1 MASTAITRHPPR
13 IPKVL
18 PPASPF
24 GELLRRSNFAAYDP
38 TIRQTYAAPPSYVHR
53 GNWGLKR
60 PIANRVR
67 HSAIVLRQFE
77 EHAHYIEWD
86 KAPAQVDFVRRVE
99 ALNIAPQLEPNTP
112 WMLSLGPAAD
122 TIDSDFCAPTEVPAW
137 RRAEAPRAV
146 PAGPAPGEVF
156 TMHIPKKGGRGGS
169 RRVELGAEGLPANVP
184 AKAERE
190 AGGYGKNAEPS
201 VPPPVEA
208 PRADA
213 ESYIQPNVA
222 AMTPTQFEAY
232 LVELRALRP
241 QFKAYLRAEIEKQR
255 GDKEKGRRID
265 PASLSDD
272 ELILNLGEEAKD
284 KGLHRYFLGAHTRA
298 KFDVYSDAAD
308 KELSAEEAAAA
319 ANTPQPI
326 QGQPHKLG
334 GLIYSKPTQLET
346 YFSGRA
352 EPGIVLQ
359 KLSVLG
365 TDSFHKNE
373 TNGFITA
380 FAGMSARLK
389 REKMTQGSSNT
400 VAPLFHPCTEEGI
413 IAPLE
418 VNEAGT
424 GTVRHLTPSIH
435 NMRMIE
441 LRLQAPPKVV
451 GPRAINQTMLSVKV
465 DANVAMEATGELHTR
480 ANPHR
485 PGSFEYNAQDVR
497 SKQKGNFLSKLAK
510 SSSWTALNL
519 RGQPVSSYNRP
530 ARPQIAVAEKVH
542 SEESK
547 KELMVML
554 SKMAKQR
561 GRAGPVD
568 K

>member
-18 PPASPF
+18 QPASPF

-122 TIDSDFCAPTEVPAW
+122 AIDSDFCAPTAVPAW
-137 RRAEAPRAV
+137 RSAESVREAV
-146 PAGPAPGEVF
+146 AGPAPDETF
-156 TMHIPKKGGRGGS
+156 RIPKTMRGRGVG
-169 RRVELGAEGLPANVP
+169 RRVGLGAEDLPANVP

-190 AGGYGKNAEPS
+190 AGGYGKKAEPTV
-201 VPPPVEA
+201 VPPPVA

-232 LVELRALRP
+232 LAELRALRP

-255 GDKEKGRRID
+255 GDKEKGRRIN
-265 PASLSDD
+265 PESLSDD

-308 KELSAEEAAAA
+308 KKLSPKEAAAA

-326 QGQPHKLG
+326 QGQPHKFG
-334 GLIYSKPTQLET
+334 GLVYSKPTKLET

-352 EPGIVLQ
+352 EPGLVLQ
-359 KLSVLG
+359 KLSAVG
-365 TDSFHKNE
+365 TDSFHKADS
-373 TNGFITA
+373 NGFITA

-389 REKMTQGSSNT
+389 KEKIAPGPHNAVT
-400 VAPLFHPCTEEGI
+400 PLFHPCTEEGI

-418 VNEAGT
+418 VNAAGT
-424 GTVRHLTPSIH
+424 GTVRHLKPSIH
-435 NMRMIE
+435 DMRMIE

-451 GPRAINQTMLSVKV
+451 GRHVINQTMLGVKV
-465 DANVAMEATGELHTR
+465 DANVAMEATGELHSR

-485 PGSFEYNAQDVR
+485 PGSLAFNAQGVV
-497 SKQKGNFLSKLAK
+497 SKQKNNFSQLK
-510 SSSWTALNL
+510 SSWAAGSL
-519 RGQPVSSYNRP
+519 RGQPVLPYNRASKP
-530 ARPQIAVAEKVH
+530 RVAVAEKAP
-542 SEESK
+542 ES
-547 KELMVML
+547 
-554 SKMAKQR
+554 
-561 GRAGPVD
+561 GP
-568 K
+568 